1 MSREQSPSKP
11 EPVAALPF
19 VEDSRFQKLDL
30 HSDLERLLL
39 SLIVTHGII
48 IKATWEATSDFSGQ
62 ELSNAMWALTRRKLV
77 VARPL
82 CGGMTYFRLSKFAA
96 STMSLAPSLAKD
108 LEGDG
113 KVRAYARL
121 LFFTQYCPNA
131 VRASEDDLAA
141 AIGHCSGGLPQGFF
155 RREDMGTRDWLGFL
169 RVDGHMTGVPMR
181 SARSLRDDVLRIV
194 AFDMVKN
201 KLKQA
206 NFGWFWITARQSRA
220 DAVMKQ
226 FKTFDVRSAPVTVV
240 VMPELVTV
248 IPKKERKS

>member
-30 HSDLERLLL
+30 RSDPERLLL
-39 SLIVTHGII
+39 SLIVAHGII
-48 IKATWEATSDFSGQ
+48 TKATWEAAGAFSGT

-77 VARPL
+77 MARPL

-96 STMSLAPSLAKD
+96 STMSLAASLAKD

-131 VRASEDDLAA
+131 VRASENDLVT
-141 AIGHCSGGLPQGFF
+141 AIGQSSGGLPQGFF
-155 RREDMGTRDWLGFL
+155 RRHGIRDWLGFL

-181 SARSLRDDVLRIV
+181 SARSLRDDVLRMV
-194 AFDMVKN
+194 AFDAVKR

-220 DAVMKQ
+220 DAVMTQ
-226 FKTFDVRSAPVTVV
+226 FKTFDVRNAPVTVM
-240 VMPELVTV
+240 VMPELVALLPV
-248 IPKKERKS
+248 KERTV